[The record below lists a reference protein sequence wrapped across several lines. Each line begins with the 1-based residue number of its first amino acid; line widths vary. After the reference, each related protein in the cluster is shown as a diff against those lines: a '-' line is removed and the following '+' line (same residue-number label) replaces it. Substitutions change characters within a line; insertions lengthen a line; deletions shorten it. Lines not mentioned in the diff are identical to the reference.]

1 MQSGYLMIATRPDRP
16 GLVYVETGSVAPQSS
31 RPGLAF
37 AARFSDIDAALMHLH
52 EPLRRRLKNL
62 EPRCYSV
69 ELSEAIAVADAIEL
83 DHRVVLIEPG
93 LAGDSLIREQTAMLR
108 RRHRRVDWW
117 LHAVGIFA
125 VLVLVAFG
133 FAPL

>member
-1 MQSGYLMIATRPDRP
+1 MQSGYLMIATRLDHP
-16 GLVYVETGSVAPQSS
+16 GLVFVETASIAPQSS

-52 EPLRRRLKNL
+52 EPLRRRLESL
-62 EPRCYSV
+62 EPRCYGV
-69 ELSEAIAVADAIEL
+69 ELEQAVAVADAIEL
-83 DHRVVLIEPG
+83 DHRVVFIDPA
-93 LAGDSLIREQTAMLR
+93 LADRPRVRERTEMLR

-125 VLVLVAFG
+125 VLLLIAFG